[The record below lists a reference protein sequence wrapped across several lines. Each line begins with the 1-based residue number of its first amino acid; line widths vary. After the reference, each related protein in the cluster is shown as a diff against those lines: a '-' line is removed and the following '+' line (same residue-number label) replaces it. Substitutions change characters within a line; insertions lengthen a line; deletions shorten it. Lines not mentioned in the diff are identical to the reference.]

1 MDLSSIPIIDTHTH
15 PFDPAREDDDFRIY
29 FNMSLWRP
37 PASVVTDT
45 VLTRKL
51 IRELGKFLGAPFGAS
66 QEEIAEFRNR
76 VYKADPK
83 AYIQKL
89 MKSTNIK
96 TMLVDTGFPHEEFTG
111 YSVDLRIFSALV
123 GCKTHSIFR
132 MDTSVYKIFK
142 LLPATFE
149 EAVDIMKKDFEKAIK
164 VDKIVSL
171 KSIIAYETGLEIIKH
186 TDKEAEEAYKRYR
199 QNKNEEDEKII
210 RDYFCVM
217 GLRVAKENNM
227 PMQFHTGLGSAP
239 ALDLRVANPI
249 LMQYLLADD
258 EIKEVKVVIT
268 HSGYPFC
275 TETGY
280 MVSIF
285 PNVYCDVTAIFPY
298 FGVAGKKAVLELFE
312 FAPANRIMFGA
323 DGVIIPETY
332 WMGYTQGVK
341 LLGDALDELVTG
353 NWITAGE
360 AIEFAEKIL
369 YKNAMEIYGVSI

>member
-15 PFDPAREDDDFRIY
+15 PFDPVKEDDDFRIY

-45 VLTRKL
+45 VVIRKL
-51 IRELGKFLGAPFGAS
+51 IRELGKLIGAPFGAS
-66 QEEIAEFRNR
+66 QDEIAEFRNKL
-76 VYKADPK
+76 YKKDRK

-89 MKSTNIK
+89 MGSTNIE

-111 YSVDLRIFSALV
+111 YSVDLKVFSDLV
-123 GCKTHSIFR
+123 GCKTYPIFR
-132 MDTSVYKIFK
+132 MDTTVFKIFK
-142 LLPATFE
+142 EMPDTFE
-149 EAVDIMKKDFEKAIK
+149 EAEDIMKKDFDKAIK
-164 VDKIVSL
+164 VDKVIAL
-171 KSIIAYETGLEIIKH
+171 KSIIAYETGLEIQKH
-186 TDKEAEEAYKRYR
+186 TEKEASEAYERYKK
-199 QNKNEEDEKII
+199 NKNKADEKIL

-217 GLRVAKENNM
+217 GLRTAKENDL

-239 ALDLRVANPI
+239 ALDLRDSNPI

-258 EIKEVKVVIT
+258 EIKEVKVIIT
-268 HSGYPFC
+268 HSGYPFT

-280 MVSIF
+280 MVSIY
-285 PNVYCDVTAIFPY
+285 PNVYCDVTAINPY
-298 FGVAGKKAVLELFE
+298 FGVAFKNALLSILE

-341 LLGDALDELVTG
+341 ILGDALDELVTSD
-353 NWITAGE
+353 WITASE

-369 YKNAMEIYGVSI
+369 YKNAIDIYKL